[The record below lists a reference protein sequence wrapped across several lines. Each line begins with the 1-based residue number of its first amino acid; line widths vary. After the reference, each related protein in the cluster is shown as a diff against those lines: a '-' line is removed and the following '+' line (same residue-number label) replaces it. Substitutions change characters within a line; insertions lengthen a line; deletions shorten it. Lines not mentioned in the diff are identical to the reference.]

1 MILLYLAVAAAY
13 LSAAWLEWQALA
25 GPAHARSARRAGVSL
40 WLPAAALAGHAALI
54 ASSLFAGDGLDFG
67 LANAMSVVG
76 GLTALFAWIGSLSR
90 ALPGAAAVALPVAAV
105 SSLLPAV
112 FASPHR
118 FAWSEAPW
126 AGLHIA
132 VALVAY
138 ALLIVAALQALV
150 LMGLERRLHRGLPDP
165 GASGMPPLLTLE
177 RFLFRIVSAGFVLLT
192 LTIASGILFSE
203 ELFGKPLTFSHQIGH
218 KIVFSVLAWFAYG
231 GLLLGRYRFGWRGRI
246 ALKWILG
253 QELALPADVAA
264 GLGLPRHVAEQLC
277 QQLEAPGFIA
287 PATAH

>member
-25 GPAHARSARRAGVSL
+25 GPEQAPSARRVGLPL

-54 ASSLFAGDGLDFG
+54 ANSLFSADGLDLG

-76 GLTALFAWIGSLSR
+76 GLTALFAWMGSLSR

-112 FASPHR
+112 FADPHR

-150 LMGLERRLHRGLPDP
+150 LMGLERRLHRGLPEP
-165 GASGMPPLLTLE
+165 AASGVPPLLTLE

-192 LTIASGILFSE
+192 LTMASGILFSE
-203 ELFGKPLTFSHQIGH
+203 ELFGKPLTFTH

-231 GLLLGRYRFGWRGRI
+231 GLLLGRYRFGWRGRT
-246 ALKWILG
+246 ALKWILAATVLLV
-253 QELALPADVAA
+253 LAYIGSKFV
-264 GLGLPRHVAEQLC
+264 
-277 QQLEAPGFIA
+277 LEVILRR
-287 PATAH
+287 